1 MKFSTTFDSKAL
13 KDSYDR
19 LIRQLELQIF
29 EQALRIGID
38 PEDIDLNWEPS
49 DPEDRSQS
57 DLEES
62 LRRYVKILD
71 RMKSN

>member
-57 DLEES
+57 DLKES
-62 LRRYVKILD
+62 LSRYVKILD

>member
-1 MKFSTTFDSKAL
+1 MKFSTTFDSKSL

-19 LIRQLELQIF
+19 LIRELELQIF
-29 EQALRIGID
+29 EKTLRMGMD

-49 DPEDRSQS
+49 DPEDSSQS
-57 DLEES
+57 DLKES
-62 LRRYVKILD
+62 LSRYVKILD